1 MGAGFVKVPL
11 KLGLADGLNR
21 SKSMFGVTVRK
32 FDNNQFYFWTGKP
45 IRYGSAAAV
54 YLKSVGEKGY
64 TFYEEASRDKN

>member
-1 MGAGFVKVPL
+1 
-11 KLGLADGLNR
+11 
-21 SKSMFGVTVRK
+21 MFGVTVRK